1 MEQKAENFEPIA
13 KKRMICPRI
22 SSAIVV
28 RLILIA
34 QSTIAIFFTTCI
46 MDSWEYYG
54 MFIHIIVITVDMFY
68 CSIKNYGDDF
78 KW

>member
-1 MEQKAENFEPIA
+1 MEMKAENSESIA

-22 SSAIVV
+22 SLAIVV

-34 QSTIAIFFTTCI
+34 QSTIAIFITTCI

-54 MFIHIIVITVDMFY
+54 MFMHIIVVIVDMFY